1 MKRTESHLNIEEFH
15 KRKGGKEDRDEEGP
29 YKKNL
34 LYCKSIDYNIVGD
47 QIYKKNVICIID

>member
-15 KRKGGKEDRDEEGP
+15 KRKGGKEDRDGEGP

-47 QIYKKNVICIID
+47 EIY